1 MGQQQ
6 LLLVILVTIIVG
18 IATVVAINTFGTAA
32 DQANIDAV
40 TNDVATLASAAQGYY
55 MRPAML
61 GGGSRTFD
69 GSANPDSDGLTFE
82 GLAFPSNGIDATA
95 RIAENENG
103 RYVIAITAGTTDEF
117 TITAHPSSCSGYTPG
132 AINDDPNN
140 GPVGVLTPGDNC
152 DATATV
158 TATVTPNNFTIN

>member
-18 IATVVAINTFGTAA
+18 IATVVAINTFGSAA

-61 GGGSRTFD
+61 GGGSRTFND
-69 GSANPDSDGLTFE
+69 LTFE
-82 GLAFPSNGIDATA
+82 GLAFPANGVSADSSSAQ
-95 RIAENENG
+95 NENG
-103 RYVIAITAGTTDEF
+103 RYTIVVDSQTQF
-117 TITAHPSSCSGYTPG
+117 TITANPSSGENYVPG
-132 AINDDPNN
+132 TVTD
-140 GPVGVLTPGDNC
+140 GVLGTDGV
-152 DATATV
+152 DAVAADQITATV
-158 TATVTPNNFTIN
+158 GPNDFTFN

>member
-40 TNDVATLASAAQGYY
+40 NNDIATLASAAQGFY

-61 GGGSRTFD
+61 GGGSRSFD
-69 GSANPDSDGLTFE
+69 GLSFE
-82 GLAFPSNGIDATA
+82 GLAFPATVFDGTLVA
-95 RIAENENG
+95 QNENG
-103 RYVIAITAGTTDEF
+103 RYTLEDVGGQEF
-117 TITAHPSSCSGYTPG
+117 TIVAAPASSEGYTPG
-132 AINDDPNN
+132 DPDNDGNLTISEGGTPEITAR
-140 GPVGVLTPGDNC
+140 VGANTFELGARAAAAD
-152 DATATV
+152 
-158 TATVTPNNFTIN
+158 

>member
-55 MRPAML
+55 MRPGML
-61 GGGSRTFD
+61 GGGGRTFD
-69 GSANPDSDGLTFE
+69 GTGSGSATPQAIDFG
-82 GLAFPSNGIDATA
+82 GLAFPATSYNA
-95 RIAENENG
+95 DSTQVENENG
-103 RYVIAITAGTTDEF
+103 RYKIT
-117 TITAHPSSCSGYTPG
+117 
-132 AINDDPNN
+132 
-140 GPVGVLTPGDNC
+140 
-152 DATATV
+152 TV
-158 TATVTPNNFTIN
+158 AAQSFV

>member
-40 TNDVATLASAAQGYY
+40 NNDIATLASAAQGFY

-61 GGGSRTFD
+61 GGGGRTFD
-69 GSANPDSDGLTFE
+69 DLTFQ
-82 GLAFPSNGIDATA
+82 GLAFPSVGMTA
-95 RIAENENG
+95 DGLIVQNENG
-103 RYVIAITAGTTDEF
+103 TYQLDDVGGQEF
-117 TITAHPSSCSGYTPG
+117 TIVANPASCEGYAPG
-132 AINDDPNN
+132 TVNVETN
-140 GPVGVLTPGDNC
+140 VLTDPASCG
-152 DATATV
+152 ATDQI
-158 TATVTPNNFTIN
+158 TARVGPNVFELGETAGGT

>member
-40 TNDVATLASAAQGYY
+40 NNDVATLASAAQGFY

-61 GGGSRTFD
+61 GGGGRSFNTGGPDNTGVTFR
-69 GSANPDSDGLTFE
+69 
-82 GLAFPSNGIDATA
+82 GLAFPSIGISENGLTV
-95 RIAENENG
+95 ENENG
-103 RYVIAITAGTTDEF
+103 RYILSDRTADSFRITAYPASGV
-117 TITAHPSSCSGYTPG
+117 GYTPG
-132 AINDDPNN
+132 TVAERVLSPGANGDREIIALVGPNSFELN
-140 GPVGVLTPGDNC
+140 P
-152 DATATV
+152 AE
-158 TATVTPNNFTIN
+158 